1 MKPSVPSEHTRSVW
15 MSVDM
20 PTSAALNED
29 TATEVCIIGG
39 GIAGLTT
46 AYRLLQEGKSV
57 VVLESGTLGSGLT
70 SLTTAHLSH
79 VMDRGSSTIE
89 RLHGEQ
95 GARSAYRVTQQR
107 SNGSK
112 RLPPKNPSH
121 ATSNGWTGICSLP
134 PPAPHAESKKN
145 GKPLV
150 ASGRPMWLDTI
161 QHRRFLSP
169 RAPIYDSHVKLNF
182 IR

>member
-57 VVLESGTLGSGLT
+57 VVLESGTLGSGMT

-79 VMDRGSSTIE
+79 VCDGSRIVDHRTPARGTRGAIGVQTHTAAIE
-89 RLHGEQ
+89 WIEETAAKESVACDFERVDGYLFAPSAGSARRIEEEWQ
-95 GARSAYRVTQQR
+95 AARRIGQTNVAAGAAPTTTLPRV
-107 SNGSK
+107 SY
-112 RLPPKNPSH
+112 P
-121 ATSNGWTGICSLP
+121 W
-134 PPAPHAESKKN
+134 
-145 GKPLV
+145 V
-150 ASGRPMWLDTI
+150 
-161 QHRRFLSP
+161 
-169 RAPIYDSHVKLNF
+169 
-182 IR
+182 